1 MFLDIDEAKPVG
13 MIVSVVFLLAGV
25 GMTAYAFKA
34 HVGFST
40 DAIELTTLIGV
51 RRLPLSAIRGRREYV
66 VRTYRGGS
74 TRYLKLESDDDR
86 FPALDFSRNYEL
98 DDAFYK
104 WFYSLPD
111 LDAKD
116 REVHEDK
123 NFGLI

>member
-1 MFLDIDEAKPVG
+1 LTAPV
-13 MIVSVVFLLAGV
+13 
-25 GMTAYAFKA
+25 
-34 HVGFST
+34 
-40 DAIELTTLIGV
+40 GV

-86 FPALDFSRNYEL
+86 FPALDFSRNYEF